1 MVKARRALWMGV
13 VAGLVVAGSSG
24 AALAAGEVPSQWQ
37 GMMIESADG
46 FVGWL
51 LNLIVQLLSP

>member
-1 MVKARRALWMGV
+1 MGV